1 MEFSLQQWIIIA
13 IVSVLMLFWFNGCAE
28 KQDTLKPTS
37 EKVSV
42 IEKKVAVACEVPKI
56 DCNFEGKGIVPTK
69 KLLECVKL
77 QKEVIR
83 ICTEKK

>member
-1 MEFSLQQWIIIA
+1 MELNIGHYILIA
-13 IVSVLMLFWFNGCAE
+13 IISTIMLILYAGCVK

-37 EKVSV
+37 EKVNV
-42 IEKKVAVACEVPKI
+42 IEKKVAVACEVPKVE
-56 DCNFEGKGIVPTK
+56 CEFEGTGVVPTK